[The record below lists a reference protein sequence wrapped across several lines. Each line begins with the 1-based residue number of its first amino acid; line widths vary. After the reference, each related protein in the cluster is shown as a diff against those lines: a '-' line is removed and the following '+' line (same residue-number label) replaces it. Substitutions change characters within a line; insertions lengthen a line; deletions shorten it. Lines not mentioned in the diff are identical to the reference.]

1 MSLILRPKVTPQ
13 PGWLALSDRGILDGS
28 PMSGLMHKGQFVIEL
43 AMPLQE
49 SVVLLD
55 HQAKDGWPRTFALM
69 FNPAIGFVIAHR
81 QGNRLQ
87 RHILRAPLPQ
97 GLGHGR
103 LTFAFDAP
111 ARVWSLRFEYL
122 SGESPAVITSHG
134 IDPLPLQISDLAAL
148 CMAGRPNSPV
158 LWFGAST
165 SGSLPGS
172 LPWIGLRTEVET
184 SLGPVAAGNLRR
196 GDIVM
201 TLDRGPQMLLGAQ
214 PLSLPARG
222 SFAPVLLRAP
232 YFGAHQDIL
241 VSADQLI
248 AIGGPETE
256 YLFDT
261 ESVLMPAAALV
272 DGRTAFSDDRRAV
285 TGSVA
290 LDLGG
295 PALIEADGCVLAVGH
310 DAQLDLPLRALKPY
324 EVLTLMSLLGR
335 SPRCAA

>member
-1 MSLILRPKVTPQ
+1 MNQIPPPKPAQET
-13 PGWLALSDRGILDGS
+13 GWLALSDRGILDDS
-28 PMSGLMHKGQFVIEL
+28 PMQALMHKGQFVIEL

-49 SVVLLD
+49 AVVLLD
-55 HQAKDGWPRTFALM
+55 HQANDGWPRTFALM
-69 FNPAIGFVIAHR
+69 FDPEVGFIIAHR
-81 QGNRLQ
+81 QGARLQ
-87 RHILRAPLPQ
+87 RHILPGPLPQ
-97 GLGHGR
+97 GIGHGR

-111 ARVWSLRFEYL
+111 ARIWSLRFEYL
-122 SGESPAVITSHG
+122 IGEAPAVIRSRG
-134 IDPLPLQISDLAAL
+134 RDPLPLQIADLAAL
-148 CMAGRPNSPV
+148 CKAGRPNTPV

-165 SGSLPGS
+165 AGALPGS
-172 LPWIGLRTEVET
+172 APWIGLRTEVET
-184 SLGPVAAGNLRR
+184 SLGPVAAGNLKR
-196 GDIVM
+196 GDVVL

-232 YFGAHQDIL
+232 YFGTQQDIL

-261 ESVLMPAAALV
+261 DSVLMPASALV

-335 SPRCAA
+335 SPRYAA